1 MRHHDYRPP
10 RDAVRRLWAER
21 IAMVAVAG
29 IVLALLCLLGGSV
42 VR

>member
-1 MRHHDYRPP
+1 MRHRDYRPP

-29 IVLALLCLLGGSV
+29 IVLVLLWILGDSV